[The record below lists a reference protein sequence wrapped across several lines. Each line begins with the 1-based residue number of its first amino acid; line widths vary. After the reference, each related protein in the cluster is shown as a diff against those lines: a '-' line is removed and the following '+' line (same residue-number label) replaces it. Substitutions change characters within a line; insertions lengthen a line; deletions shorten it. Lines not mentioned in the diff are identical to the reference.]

1 MDRAARRS
9 RLSSGTSASAVAM
22 KPFMS
27 AAPRRTGGP
36 RARRRRRHRSTRL
49 AVDRDHVGVTGQH
62 EPGAL
67 CRADAG
73 EQIGLRAGGVEHQLG
88 GDAEPV
94 EIVAHELDQSQVG
107 VAAGG
112 VEPDQPIE
120 HLAHVEQ
127 GRFRHSVLVTCA
139 RERAERNI
147 GRSAGLSW
155 TADELGAS
163 RHLELVSV
171 PGTHSLHIDGE
182 GQSLAPVDDASPPRS
197 IDR

>member
-1 MDRAARRS
+1 M
-9 RLSSGTSASAVAM
+9 
-22 KPFMS
+22 
-27 AAPRRTGGP
+27 TGQREPALLAGP
-36 RARRRRRHRSTRL
+36 MLANRL
-49 AVDRDHVGVTGQH
+49 AFA
-62 EPGAL
+62 PA
-67 CRADAG
+67 
-73 EQIGLRAGGVEHQLG
+73 VEQLG

-127 GRFRHSVLVTCA
+127 GLFRHSVLVTCA
-139 RERAERNI
+139 RQRAERNRAERRAVMDG
-147 GRSAGLSW
+147 GRARR
-155 TADELGAS
+155 A

-171 PGTHSLHIDGE
+171 PRHSLHIDGE